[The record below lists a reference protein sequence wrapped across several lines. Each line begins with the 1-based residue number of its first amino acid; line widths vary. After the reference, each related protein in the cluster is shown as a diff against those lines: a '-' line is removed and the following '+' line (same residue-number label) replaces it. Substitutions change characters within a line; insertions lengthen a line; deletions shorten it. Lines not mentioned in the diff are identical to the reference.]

1 MIERFI
7 AFDVETPDYMNNRR
21 SVIGISVVICLC
33 LQVRYMRMVKQN
45 RR

>member
-7 AFDVETPDYMNNRR
+7 AFDVETPDYMNNRM
-21 SVIGISVVICLC
+21 SVIICLC